1 MPTDEAV
8 LLYVTADNKEE
19 ALEIGRT
26 LVQEKLVACANILDN
41 MTSVFSWQGRV
52 STGQEA
58 VLLLKTSRRRVE
70 EVTARITDLHSYEVP
85 CVVALTA
92 SGGNE
97 EFLSWILESC
107 QPPE

>member
-41 MTSVFSWQGRV
+41 MT
-52 STGQEA
+52 
-58 VLLLKTSRRRVE
+58 
-70 EVTARITDLHSYEVP
+70 
-85 CVVALTA
+85 
-92 SGGNE
+92 
-97 EFLSWILESC
+97 
-107 QPPE
+107 